1 MAAWGLPGSLPELL
15 LLALLLLL
23 CVLLLLALLELLLLA
38 PLSSSVGGDGV
49 EVPEAGG
56 TRSLRDMR
64 FPCSSNFSSKVRD
77 SRTRNFPNSSNS
89 SG

>member
-1 MAAWGLPGSLPELL
+1 ML

-23 CVLLLLALLELLLLA
+23 GVLLLLALLELLLLLA

-64 FPCSSNFSSKVRD
+64 SPCSSKVSSKVRD
-77 SRTRNFPNSSNS
+77 SCTRNFPNSSNS
-89 SG
+89 LG